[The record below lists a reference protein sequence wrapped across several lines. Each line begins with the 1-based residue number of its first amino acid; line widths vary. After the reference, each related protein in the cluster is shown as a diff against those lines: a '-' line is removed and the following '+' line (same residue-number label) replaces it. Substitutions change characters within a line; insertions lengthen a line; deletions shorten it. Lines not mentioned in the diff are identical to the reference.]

1 MIINDQKTL
10 REIQRAFNQL
20 FNALKIEFF
29 TGHHEAGQGSPMATR
44 LDGEQPI
51 GRVRTTHTEGDF
63 RVHENMTVREF
74 EQAFY
79 DTYGLNVQ
87 VFRRSGNIWI
97 QTTATDSWT
106 LAEQNRKGSSSER
119 LFNEKYNPL

>member
-1 MIINDQKTL
+1 
-10 REIQRAFNQL
+10 
-20 FNALKIEFF
+20 
-29 TGHHEAGQGSPMATR
+29 
-44 LDGEQPI
+44 
-51 GRVRTTHTEGDF
+51 
-63 RVHENMTVREF
+63 MTVREF

-119 LFNEKYNPL
+119 FFNEKHNSL